1 MTDFSEFCGDE
12 IGIYT
17 SAITLE
23 EGRRECTEMLDDD
36 VVGGEFVFSR
46 E

>member
-12 IGIYT
+12 VGVCT
-17 SAITLE
+17 SAITLKE
-23 EGRRECTEMLDDD
+23 EVEGTEMLDDD
-36 VVGGEFVFSR
+36 VVRGEFVFCR